1 MMAISKKIDEFMQQ
15 GSWIRKMFEE
25 GIRLRKLYGDEN
37 VFDLTLGNPVMEPP
51 KEFKEKLLEEVKR
64 SESGMHRYMPN
75 AGYDWVRDAVA
86 KYYLEETGLDFSA
99 KHIIMTVGA
108 AGALNVVLKTIL
120 EPGDEV
126 IIFSPYFV
134 EYTFYVDN
142 HNAVPKVVPTNED
155 FSINIS
161 RIEEAISPKTK
172 AILINSPN
180 NPTGVLYGEYSLRAL
195 AQAIYDINKKH
206 RKSIYLINDEPYR
219 KIVFDGKKAPW
230 IFKLYDNSIV
240 VTSHSKDLA
249 IPGERIGHIA
259 ISPKADDPQKLSDGM
274 TFCNRTLGYVNAP
287 ALMQRVTA
295 TLQNV
300 SVSVE
305 EYQKRRDFLY
315 GRLSEMGYSLV
326 KPQGAFY
333 IFPRSPIKDDV
344 KFVQELAKHRVL
356 VVPGSGFACPGHF
369 RISFCVSFD
378 TIEKSIPA
386 FDSVARQFGL

>member
-1 MMAISKKIDEFMQQ
+1 
-15 GSWIRKMFEE
+15 
-25 GIRLRKLYGDEN
+25 
-37 VFDLTLGNPVMEPP
+37 
-51 KEFKEKLLEEVKR
+51 
-64 SESGMHRYMPN
+64 MPN
-75 AGYDWVRDAVA
+75 AGYEWVRETVA
-86 KYYLEETGLDFSA
+86 NYYSQETGLDFSA
-99 KHIIMTVGA
+99 KNIIMTVGA
-108 AGALNVVLKTIL
+108 AGALNVLLKTIL

-126 IIFSPYFV
+126 IILSPYFV
-134 EYTFYVDN
+134 EYQFYVDN
-142 HNAVPKVVPTNED
+142 HGGVPKVVPTNED

-161 RIEEAISPKTK
+161 RIEESVSPKTK

-180 NPTGVLYGEYSLRAL
+180 NPTGVVYGEYLLRAL
-195 AQAIYDINKKH
+195 AQAIQNINKRYK
-206 RKSIYLINDEPYR
+206 KSIYLINDEPYR

-259 ISPKADDPQKLSDGM
+259 ISPRADDAEKLSDGT
-274 TFCNRTLGYVNAP
+274 TFCNRILGYVNAP

-295 TLQNV
+295 DLQNV
-300 SVSVE
+300 SVSVD

-315 GRLSEMGYSLV
+315 AKLSEMGYTLV

-333 IFPRSPIKDDV
+333 LFPHSPIKDDV

-378 TIEKSIPA
+378 TIERSIPA
-386 FDSVARQFGL
+386 FDTVARQFGL

>member
-1 MMAISKKIDEFMQQ
+1 MAISKKIDEFMQQ

-25 GIRLRKLYGDEN
+25 GIRLRKLYGDDS

-64 SESGMHRYMPN
+64 SEPGMHRYMPN
-75 AGYDWVRDAVA
+75 AGYEWVRDAVA
-86 KYYLEETGLDFSA
+86 KYYQEETGLDFGV

-126 IIFSPYFV
+126 IILSPYFV
-134 EYTFYVDN
+134 EYVFYVDN
-142 HNAVPKVVPTNED
+142 HNGIPKVVPTNED
-155 FSINIS
+155 FSINIT
-161 RIEEAISPKTK
+161 RIEEAISPRTK
-172 AILINSPN
+172 AVLINSPN

-195 AQAIYDINKKH
+195 AQALLDINKKY

-249 IPGERIGHIA
+249 VPGERIGHIA
-259 ISPKADDPQKLSDGM
+259 ISPKADAPEKLSDGM
-274 TFCNRTLGYVNAP
+274 IFCNRILGYVNAP

-295 TLQNV
+295 SLQNV

-333 IFPRSPIKDDV
+333 IFPRSPISDDV

-369 RISFCVSFD
+369 RISFCVQFD

-386 FDSVARQFGL
+386 FDTVARQFGL

>member
-1 MMAISKKIDEFMQQ
+1 MAISKKIDEFMQQ

-37 VFDLTLGNPVMEPP
+37 IFDLTLGNPVMEPP

-64 SESGMHRYMPN
+64 SEPGMHRYMPN

-86 KYYLEETGLDFSA
+86 KYYREETGLDFSA

-195 AQAIYDINKKH
+195 AQAIYDINKKYH
-206 RKSIYLINDEPYR
+206 KSIYLINDEPYR

-259 ISPKADDPQKLSDGM
+259 ISPRADDPQKLSDGM

-295 TLQNV
+295 TLQSV

-315 GRLSEMGYSLV
+315 GRLSEMGYSIV

-386 FDSVARQFGL
+386 FDTVARQFGL

>member
-1 MMAISKKIDEFMQQ
+1 MAISKKIDEFMQQ

-37 VFDLTLGNPVMEPP
+37 IFDLTLGNPVMEPP

-64 SESGMHRYMPN
+64 SEPGMHRYMPN

-86 KYYLEETGLDFSA
+86 KYYREETGLDFSA

-195 AQAIYDINKKH
+195 AQAIYDINKKYH
-206 RKSIYLINDEPYR
+206 KSIYLINDEPYR

-259 ISPKADDPQKLSDGM
+259 ISPRADDPQKLSDGM

-315 GRLSEMGYSLV
+315 GRLSEMGYSIV

-386 FDSVARQFGL
+386 FDTVARQFGL